1 MAYKNGNGD
10 MNEIKSP
17 KNSGNSYQ
25 DDYYSLLPKR
35 TAKRVQDR
43 PLDDVLI
50 DDTLDYAEEPA
61 VPQNEEKNSADAA
74 AEKKL
79 RKLMKAERLKLP
91 MIQLMKGWRKNRK
104 KLSLKIFPQEK
115 RQRKYLTRSRK
126 KLPRKL
132 HERAES

>member
-35 TAKRVQDR
+35 TSKRVQDR

-61 VPQNEEKNSADAA
+61 LPPKKEEK
-74 AEKKL
+74 
-79 RKLMKAERLKLP
+79 
-91 MIQLMKGWRKNRK
+91 I
-104 KLSLKIFPQEK
+104 
-115 RQRKYLTRSRK
+115 T
-126 KLPRKL
+126 
-132 HERAES
+132 